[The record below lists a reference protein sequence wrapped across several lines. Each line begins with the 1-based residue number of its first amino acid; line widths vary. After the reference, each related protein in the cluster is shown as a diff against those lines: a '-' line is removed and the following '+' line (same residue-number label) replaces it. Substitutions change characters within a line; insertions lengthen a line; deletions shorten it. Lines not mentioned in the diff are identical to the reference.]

1 MKSNRIALLIALP
14 VFCAVIFKGV
24 GSNENSEGV
33 TVVMENAFA
42 QNEIEGITATI
53 EAPAA
58 DANQAA
64 VAATASE
71 QVVQNQAAVA
81 ATASEQVVQN
91 QAAVAATASEQ
102 VAQDPAAA
110 TASEQTAA
118 SAATTPASPAAASD
132 PNTAVAA
139 NTTWVSI
146 GHEDIVLYP
155 AEENANNTNAQV
167 ACGYINGYVVK
178 AGETF
183 SYATTIGQGT
193 PPERG
198 YVIAHVVGGYDY
210 GGGVCKISSALYHAA
225 ANAGCKII
233 ERHNHTQPVD
243 YYAPGDDAAIAY
255 KSRKDFRF
263 RNDYGY
269 DIMIQASYDEA
280 GYHVDILAPQI

>member
-1 MKSNRIALLIALP
+1 MKSRKIALLIALP

-42 QNEIEGITATI
+42 PNETEGITATI

-71 QVVQNQAAVA
+71 Q
-81 ATASEQVVQN
+81 
-91 QAAVAATASEQ
+91 
-102 VAQDPAAA
+102 AAA
-110 TASEQTAA
+110 AST
-118 SAATTPASPAAASD
+118 ATTPASVTPATPTADPNAAAVA
-132 PNTAVAA
+132 NTA
-139 NTTWVSI
+139 WVSI

-155 AEENANNTNAQV
+155 AEEDANNTNAQV

-178 AGETF
+178 SGETF

-225 ANAGCKII
+225 TNAGCKII

-255 KSRKDFRF
+255 KSKKDFRF

-269 DIMIQASYDEA
+269 DIMIQASYDET

>member
-1 MKSNRIALLIALP
+1 LLCKEKIISLRGIMKSRRIALLIALP

-42 QNEIEGITATI
+42 PNETEGITATI
-53 EAPAA
+53 EAPAEDPNA
-58 DANQAA
+58 AA
-64 VAATASE
+64 VA
-71 QVVQNQAAVA
+71 
-81 ATASEQVVQN
+81 
-91 QAAVAATASEQ
+91 
-102 VAQDPAAA
+102 
-110 TASEQTAA
+110 
-118 SAATTPASPAAASD
+118 
-132 PNTAVAA
+132 NTA
-139 NTTWVSI
+139 WVSI

-155 AEENANNTNAQV
+155 AEEDANNTNAQV

-178 AGETF
+178 SGETF

-225 ANAGCKII
+225 TNAGCKII

-255 KSRKDFRF
+255 KSKKDFRF

-269 DIMIQASYDEA
+269 DIMIQASYDET

>member
-1 MKSNRIALLIALP
+1 MKSRRIALLIALP

-42 QNEIEGITATI
+42 PNETEGITATI

-58 DANQAA
+58 DVNQAA
-64 VAATASE
+64 
-71 QVVQNQAAVA
+71 
-81 ATASEQVVQN
+81 
-91 QAAVAATASEQ
+91 
-102 VAQDPAAA
+102 
-110 TASEQTAA
+110 AA
-118 SAATTPASPAAASD
+118 STATTPASATPATPTADPNAAAVA
-132 PNTAVAA
+132 NTA
-139 NTTWVSI
+139 WVSI

-155 AEENANNTNAQV
+155 AEEDANNTNAQV

-178 AGETF
+178 SGETF

-225 ANAGCKII
+225 TNAGCKII

-255 KSRKDFRF
+255 KSKKDFRF

-269 DIMIQASYDEA
+269 DIMIQASYDET

>member
-1 MKSNRIALLIALP
+1 MKSRRIALLIALP

-24 GSNENSEGV
+24 GSDGKSESV

-42 QNEIEGITATI
+42 PNETEGITATI

-71 QVVQNQAAVA
+71 QAVQDPAI
-81 ATASEQVVQN
+81 ATAS
-91 QAAVAATASEQ
+91 ASAASEQ
-102 VAQDPAAA
+102 MVQDPAA
-110 TASEQTAA
+110 TAA
-118 SAATTPASPAAASD
+118 VSTATTPASASPATPTADPNAAAVA
-132 PNTAVAA
+132 NTA
-139 NTTWVSI
+139 WVSI

-155 AEENANNTNAQV
+155 AEEDANNTNAQV

-178 AGETF
+178 SGETF

-198 YVIAHVVGGYDY
+198 Y
-210 GGGVCKISSALYHAA
+210 
-225 ANAGCKII
+225 
-233 ERHNHTQPVD
+233 
-243 YYAPGDDAAIAY
+243 
-255 KSRKDFRF
+255 
-263 RNDYGY
+263 
-269 DIMIQASYDEA
+269 DIMIQASYDET

>member
-1 MKSNRIALLIALP
+1 MKSKRIALLIALP

-24 GSNENSEGV
+24 GSNEKPEDF

-42 QNEIEGITATI
+42 PNETEGITATI
-53 EAPAA
+53 QAPAA
-58 DANQAA
+58 DANQAVQDQTA
-64 VAATASE
+64 ASE
-71 QVVQNQAAVA
+71 QA
-81 ATASEQVVQN
+81 
-91 QAAVAATASEQ
+91 
-102 VAQDPAAA
+102 AQDPAAA

-118 SAATTPASPAAASD
+118 SAATTPASPAAATPASPAAASD
-132 PNTAVAA
+132 PNAAATA

-155 AEENANNTNAQV
+155 AEEDANNTNAQV

-225 ANAGCKII
+225 TNAGCKII

-269 DIMIQASYDEA
+269 DIMIQASYDET

>member
-1 MKSNRIALLIALP
+1 MKRRIALLIALP

-24 GSNENSEGV
+24 GSNGKSEGI

-42 QNEIEGITATI
+42 PNETEGITATI

-58 DANQAA
+58 DVNQAA
-64 VAATASE
+64 
-71 QVVQNQAAVA
+71 
-81 ATASEQVVQN
+81 
-91 QAAVAATASEQ
+91 
-102 VAQDPAAA
+102 
-110 TASEQTAA
+110 AA
-118 SAATTPASPAAASD
+118 STATTPASATPATSTADPNAAAVA
-132 PNTAVAA
+132 NTA
-139 NTTWVSI
+139 WVSI

-155 AEENANNTNAQV
+155 AEEDANNTNAQV

-178 AGETF
+178 SGETF

-225 ANAGCKII
+225 TNAGCKII

-255 KSRKDFRF
+255 KSKKDFRF

-269 DIMIQASYDEA
+269 DIMIQASYDET

>member
-1 MKSNRIALLIALP
+1 MKSRRIALLIALP
-14 VFCAVIFKGV
+14 AFCAVILKGV
-24 GSNENSEGV
+24 GSDGKSEGV

-42 QNEIEGITATI
+42 PNETEGITATI

-71 QVVQNQAAVA
+71 QAAQNQAEVA
-81 ATASEQVVQN
+81 SA
-91 QAAVAATASEQ
+91 
-102 VAQDPAAA
+102 
-110 TASEQTAA
+110 ASEQTVQDL
-118 SAATTPASPAAASD
+118 AATAAASTTTAPASATPATPTAD
-132 PNTAVAA
+132 PNAAAVA
-139 NTTWVSI
+139 NTAWVSI

-155 AEENANNTNAQV
+155 AEEDANNTNAQV

-178 AGETF
+178 SGETF
-183 SYATTIGQGT
+183 SYATTIGQVT

-225 ANAGCKII
+225 TNAGCKII

-255 KSRKDFRF
+255 KSKKDFRF

-269 DIMIQASYDEA
+269 DIMIQASYDET

>member
-1 MKSNRIALLIALP
+1 MKSRRIALLIALP

-42 QNEIEGITATI
+42 PNETEGITATI

-64 VAATASE
+64 
-71 QVVQNQAAVA
+71 
-81 ATASEQVVQN
+81 
-91 QAAVAATASEQ
+91 
-102 VAQDPAAA
+102 AAA
-110 TASEQTAA
+110 TASEQAAQDPAATAAASASTTPA
-118 SAATTPASPAAASD
+118 SAATTPASATPATPTADPNAAAVA
-132 PNTAVAA
+132 NTA
-139 NTTWVSI
+139 WVSI

-155 AEENANNTNAQV
+155 AEEDANNTNAQV

-178 AGETF
+178 SGETF

-225 ANAGCKII
+225 TNAGCKII

-255 KSRKDFRF
+255 KSKKDFRF

-269 DIMIQASYDEA
+269 DIMIQASYDET

>member
-1 MKSNRIALLIALP
+1 MKSKRIALLIALP
-14 VFCAVIFKGV
+14 VFCAVFFKGV
-24 GSNENSEGV
+24 GTSERSESF

-42 QNEIEGITATI
+42 PNETEGITATI

-64 VAATASE
+64 VAATVSEQAVQDQAASE
-71 QVVQNQAAVA
+71 QTV
-81 ATASEQVVQN
+81 
-91 QAAVAATASEQ
+91 
-102 VAQDPAAA
+102 QDPAA
-110 TASEQTAA
+110 TA
-118 SAATTPASPAAASD
+118 PASPAPAANVD
-132 PNTAVAA
+132 PNAAAVA
-139 NTTWVSI
+139 NTAWVSI

-155 AEENANNTNAQV
+155 AEEDANNTNAQV

-225 ANAGCKII
+225 TNAGCKII

-269 DIMIQASYDEA
+269 DIMIQASYDET

>member
-1 MKSNRIALLIALP
+1 MKSRRIALLIALP

-24 GSNENSEGV
+24 GSDGKSEGI
-33 TVVMENAFA
+33 TVVMEKNFA
-42 QNEIEGITATI
+42 QNETEGITATI
-53 EAPAA
+53 QAPAV

-64 VAATASE
+64 VAATVSE
-71 QVVQNQAAVA
+71 QAVQDPAIATASA
-81 ATASEQVVQN
+81 ATASG
-91 QAAVAATASEQ
+91 QAT
-102 VAQDPAAA
+102 QDPAAA

-118 SAATTPASPAAASD
+118 SAVTTPASPAAASD

-139 NTTWVSI
+139 NTAWVSI

-155 AEENANNTNAQV
+155 AEEDANNTNAQV

-225 ANAGCKII
+225 TNAGCKII

-269 DIMIQASYDEA
+269 DIMIQASYDET

>member
-1 MKSNRIALLIALP
+1 MKSRRIALLIALP
-14 VFCAVIFKGV
+14 VFCAVILKGV
-24 GSNENSEGV
+24 GSDGKSEGF

-42 QNEIEGITATI
+42 PNETEGITATI

-71 QVVQNQAAVA
+71 QA
-81 ATASEQVVQN
+81 
-91 QAAVAATASEQ
+91 
-102 VAQDPAAA
+102 AQDPAA
-110 TASEQTAA
+110 TAAASASTTPA
-118 SAATTPASPAAASD
+118 SAATTPASATPATPTADPNAAAVA
-132 PNTAVAA
+132 NTA
-139 NTTWVSI
+139 WVSI

-155 AEENANNTNAQV
+155 AEEDANNTNAQV

-178 AGETF
+178 SGETF

-225 ANAGCKII
+225 TNAGCKII

-255 KSRKDFRF
+255 KSKKDFRF

-269 DIMIQASYDEA
+269 DIMIQASYDET

>member
-1 MKSNRIALLIALP
+1 MKSRRIALLIALP

-24 GSNENSEGV
+24 GTSERSESF
-33 TVVMENAFA
+33 TVVMEKNFA
-42 QNEIEGITATI
+42 PNETEGITATI

-64 VAATASE
+64 VAATVSEQAVQDQTAASE
-71 QVVQNQAAVA
+71 QATQN
-81 ATASEQVVQN
+81 
-91 QAAVAATASEQ
+91 
-102 VAQDPAAA
+102 PAIA
-110 TASEQTAA
+110 AA
-118 SAATTPASPAAASD
+118 SAATTPASPAPAANVD
-132 PNTAVAA
+132 PTTAVAA

-155 AEENANNTNAQV
+155 AEEDANNTNAQV

-225 ANAGCKII
+225 TNAGCKII

-269 DIMIQASYDEA
+269 DIMIQASYDET

>member
-1 MKSNRIALLIALP
+1 MKSRRIALLIALP

-24 GSNENSEGV
+24 GSNGKSESI

-42 QNEIEGITATI
+42 PNETEGITATI
-53 EAPAA
+53 EAPAT
-58 DANQAA
+58 DANADPNAAA
-64 VAATASE
+64 VA
-71 QVVQNQAAVA
+71 
-81 ATASEQVVQN
+81 
-91 QAAVAATASEQ
+91 
-102 VAQDPAAA
+102 
-110 TASEQTAA
+110 
-118 SAATTPASPAAASD
+118 
-132 PNTAVAA
+132 NTA
-139 NTTWVSI
+139 WVSI

-155 AEENANNTNAQV
+155 AEEDANNTNAQV

-178 AGETF
+178 SGETF

-225 ANAGCKII
+225 TNAGCKII

-255 KSRKDFRF
+255 KSKKDFRF

-269 DIMIQASYDEA
+269 DIMIQASYDET

>member
-1 MKSNRIALLIALP
+1 MKSRRIALLIALS
-14 VFCAVIFKGV
+14 VFCAVILKGV
-24 GSNENSEGV
+24 GSDGKSEGV

-42 QNEIEGITATI
+42 PNETEGITATI
-53 EAPAA
+53 EAPAE
-58 DANQAA
+58 DANAAA
-64 VAATASE
+64 VA
-71 QVVQNQAAVA
+71 
-81 ATASEQVVQN
+81 
-91 QAAVAATASEQ
+91 
-102 VAQDPAAA
+102 
-110 TASEQTAA
+110 
-118 SAATTPASPAAASD
+118 
-132 PNTAVAA
+132 NTA
-139 NTTWVSI
+139 WVSI

-155 AEENANNTNAQV
+155 AEEDANNKNAQV

-178 AGETF
+178 SGETF

-225 ANAGCKII
+225 TNAGCKII

-255 KSRKDFRF
+255 KSKKDFRF

-269 DIMIQASYDEA
+269 DIMIQASYDET

>member
-1 MKSNRIALLIALP
+1 MKSRRIVLLIVLP

-24 GSNENSEGV
+24 GSNENSEGI
-33 TVVMENAFA
+33 TMVMENAFA
-42 QNEIEGITATI
+42 PNETEGITATI

-64 VAATASE
+64 VA
-71 QVVQNQAAVA
+71 
-81 ATASEQVVQN
+81 
-91 QAAVAATASEQ
+91 
-102 VAQDPAAA
+102 
-110 TASEQTAA
+110 
-118 SAATTPASPAAASD
+118 
-132 PNTAVAA
+132 NTA
-139 NTTWVSI
+139 WVSI

-155 AEENANNTNAQV
+155 AEEDANNTNAQV
-167 ACGYINGYVVK
+167 ACRYINGYVVK

-225 ANAGCKII
+225 TNAGCKII

-255 KSRKDFRF
+255 KSKKDFRF

-269 DIMIQASYDEA
+269 DIMIQASYDET

>member
-1 MKSNRIALLIALP
+1 MKSRRIALLIALP

-24 GSNENSEGV
+24 GTDGKSEGV

-42 QNEIEGITATI
+42 PNETEGITATI
-53 EAPAA
+53 EAPAE

-64 VAATASE
+64 
-71 QVVQNQAAVA
+71 
-81 ATASEQVVQN
+81 
-91 QAAVAATASEQ
+91 
-102 VAQDPAAA
+102 
-110 TASEQTAA
+110 AA
-118 SAATTPASPAAASD
+118 SASTTPASTATTPASATPTADPNAAAVA
-132 PNTAVAA
+132 NTA
-139 NTTWVSI
+139 WVSI

-155 AEENANNTNAQV
+155 AEEDANNTNAQV

-178 AGETF
+178 SGETF

-225 ANAGCKII
+225 TNAGCKII

-255 KSRKDFRF
+255 KSKKDFRF

-269 DIMIQASYDEA
+269 DIMIQASYDET